1 MKTDSLILDNDFHI
15 LQGKKIKK
23 PFYKKTWFGT
33 VVFVVLL
40 VAFFAFIVVVTRE
53 DEGKVDNVSTEVS
66 KGNVDSKKKSS
77 ALSLF
82 VRQLPT
88 GTIFVFFL
96 LWAVN
101 PSCMSDPLTGRTPP
115 LCLLYV
121 LLTYAKIMGS
131 PRGLLLTRGSC

>member
-1 MKTDSLILDNDFHI
+1 MKTDSQISDNDFHI

-77 ALSLF
+77 QKKNQRT
-82 VRQLPT
+82 RQE
-88 GTIFVFFL
+88 
-96 LWAVN
+96 
-101 PSCMSDPLTGRTPP
+101 
-115 LCLLYV
+115 
-121 LLTYAKIMGS
+121 
-131 PRGLLLTRGSC
+131 